1 MNYPVRIT
9 AKAERDVDEIL
20 NWLTRQGAA
29 AAAQR
34 WFDRLWASLGA
45 LEKFPHRCPLAAE
58 AGDLQLP
65 IRELVFGKR
74 HGRYRI
80 LFQVVERKVY
90 ILHIRHTARDGF
102 SPGDL
107 R

>member
-1 MNYPVRIT
+1 VNYPVRIT
-9 AKAERDVDEIL
+9 AKAGRDVDEIL
-20 NWLTRQGAA
+20 NWLTQQGAD

-34 WFDRLWASLGA
+34 WFDRLWASLA
-45 LEKFPHRCPLAAE
+45 TLEKFPHRCPLAAE
-58 AGDLQLP
+58 AGDLELP
-65 IRELVFGKR
+65 IRETLFGRR

-80 LFQVVERKVY
+80 LFQIVARKVY
-90 ILHIRHTARDGF
+90 ILHIRHAAQDAF